1 MLFDKRGYWTGVIGM
16 PGREKWLSRYPQL
29 DARVGFI
36 LAFRPV
42 SAAEV
47 RQLLPYKR
55 TSSGVVREEGVVD
68 EEALAAI
75 MRITGEFLTAP

>member
-1 MLFDKRGYWTGVIGM
+1 M
-16 PGREKWLSRYPQL
+16 PGREKRLSHYPQL
-29 DARVGFI
+29 DARVGFV

-47 RQLLPYKR
+47 RQLLQYKR
-55 TSSGVVREEGVVD
+55 TSSGVVRKEGVVD

-75 MRITGEFLTAP
+75 MRTTGDLLTAP